1 MGVLETEARRKQEI
15 KRGCGYP
22 MLKLT
27 RCVTAIFVLALFASQ
42 ISYAQTT
49 GADTFKSKCA
59 MCHGEDG
66 LGNTPVGKSMGVVS
80 YKSPE
85 AMKLSTAAMTAI
97 VKNGKNNKM
106 PAFNGQLTD
115 AQIKDV
121 LQYVRTLQKK

>member
-1 MGVLETEARRKQEI
+1 MVVLETEFCRKQKI
-15 KRGCGYP
+15 QKGWAYP
-22 MLKLT
+22 MLNLT
-27 RCVTAIFVLALFASQ
+27 RLTAAIFAVSLFASQ
-42 ISYAQTT
+42 NTFAQT

-85 AMKLSTAAMTAI
+85 ALKLSNAAMSDI

-106 PAFNGQLTD
+106 PAFKGQLTD